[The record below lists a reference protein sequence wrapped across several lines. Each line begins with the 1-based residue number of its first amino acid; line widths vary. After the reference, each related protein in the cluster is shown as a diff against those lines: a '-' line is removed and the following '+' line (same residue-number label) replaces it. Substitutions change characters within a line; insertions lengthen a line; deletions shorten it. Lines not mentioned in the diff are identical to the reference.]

1 MVCTHMVYPQLE
13 KFINFHLY
21 GCWEVLLVSCDWCL
35 FTQDKRIQV
44 INSVQIFLACSESAL
59 YKTPYGNTT
68 IIYGILFQLRN

>member
-13 KFINFHLY
+13 TFINFHLY

-44 INSVQIFLACSESAL
+44 INSVQIFWLVQSL
-59 YKTPYGNTT
+59 YCTKYHMVT
-68 IIYGILFQLRN
+68 QR